1 VAPILLTRSWRQLED
16 MRGRD
21 IGVVF
26 QDPMASLK
34 PTMRVGD
41 QIMAL
46 AVFTAVRL
54 SISSDSHTGR

>member
-1 VAPILLTRSWRQLED
+1 
-16 MRGRD
+16 MCGRD

-26 QDPMASLK
+26 QDPIASLK
-34 PTMRVGD
+34 PTMCVGD

-54 SISSDSHTGR
+54 SISSGSHTER